1 MPSPYLPAE
10 VIEAIIRRA
19 DFSDLKAFILVSRA
33 FHSQA
38 SRRLFR
44 KLSFW
49 ADENIINAAPPLGT
63 RLRDYLHASMPLA
76 FMKFVKVIE
85 FRAPVVQNPR
95 PFDSC
100 SYYDE
105 SLKKFGSPAPKII
118 QIFEQLK
125 ENSLRGFVWQLPTC
139 IPDGIL
145 SAGSCLVSKQKAI
158 ETMSLVTFRC
168 IHGRSK
174 EPYVFTNFRRIRSF
188 SWIGLESL
196 AEINAARDFLK
207 SNREILQSLELNFV
221 YWTET
226 EEQCNSR
233 EDYIDPV
240 DNVFAKYVLPRGSD
254 DLIQEFRSLQKL
266 SLTEAPLT
274 GVVIE
279 IASALNI
286 SRLRFLKLD
295 DCADTPR
302 LLHAIATAK
311 TPLMLL
317 SLELTMEDQIEANW
331 AGSALVRFLNSF
343 EGLEDLHLLITPAC
357 PALTYWQAA
366 AKHRSTLRNFAY
378 HERVR
383 GNREFRFEDQYLGYG
398 MYQYSPSCEENQL
411 RILLSLDLDCLGY
424 CTSSLNFYRY
434 YQCHHDKLK
443 PLAIKLLHIRRSA
456 EELDRTY
463 PRSFKDF
470 MAKVAIPLDQDWP
483 PDGHYEFFSCVE
495 WAFESEHFPE
505 LQILAFGD
513 FAHGGRFSD
522 RSLLFC
528 RETKPN
534 SDFPFRVM
542 QRSEWVEGT
551 GAIQPF
557 GLAKHEMVHF
567 EGIHQ
572 PFEFLAA
579 CPAEPFINHRYFD
592 E

>member
-1 MPSPYLPAE
+1 M
-10 VIEAIIRRA
+10 RA
-19 DFSDLKAFILVSRA
+19 DFSDLKALILVSRA
-33 FHSQA
+33 FSSQA

-44 KLSFW
+44 TLRFW
-49 ADENIINAAPPLGT
+49 ADEDIINATPPLGT

-85 FRAPVVQNPR
+85 FRTPIIRNPY

-100 SYYDE
+100 HHYTAF
-105 SLKKFGSPAPKII
+105 LKKFGSPTPKIV
-118 QIFEQLK
+118 QFFEQFEK
-125 ENSLRGFVWQLPTC
+125 NTLRGFVWQLHTC

-145 SAGSCLVSKQKAI
+145 SAGSCLVDEQRAI
-158 ETMSLVTFRC
+158 ETMSLITFKC
-168 IHGRSK
+168 SSEKGK
-174 EPYVFTNFRRIRSF
+174 EPYVFTNFRRIHSF

-196 AEINAARDFLK
+196 TETKAARDFLK
-207 SNREILQSLELNFV
+207 SNRKILESLELNFV
-221 YWTET
+221 RWTET
-226 EEQCNSR
+226 EEQWNSHQ
-233 EDYIDPV
+233 DYIASV
-240 DNVFAKYVLPRGSD
+240 DNVFAKYILPRGSD
-254 DLIQEFRSLQKL
+254 DLIQEFRSLRRL

-274 GVVIE
+274 GVVLE
-279 IASALNI
+279 IVSALNI
-286 SRLRFLKLD
+286 SQLRFLKLD
-295 DCADTPR
+295 DCADTSK
-302 LLHAIATAK
+302 LLHAVATAK

-317 SLELTMEDQIEANW
+317 SLELTMEDHIEADW
-331 AGSALVRFLNSF
+331 TGSALVRFLNSF
-343 EGLEDLHLLITPAC
+343 EGLEDLHLLINPAC

-366 AKHRSTLRNFAY
+366 ANHKSTLRNFAY
-378 HERVR
+378 HERIR
-383 GNREFRFEDQYLGYG
+383 GNGEFWNEDQYLGSGEYW
-398 MYQYSPSCEENQL
+398 YSPLCKENRL
-411 RILLSLDLDCLGY
+411 RILLDFNLDCLGY
-424 CTSSLNFYRY
+424 CSSSLEFYRY
-434 YQCHHDKLK
+434 YQSHHDELK
-443 PLAIKLLHIRRSA
+443 PFTFKLLHIRRSA
-456 EELDRTY
+456 EQLDRTY

-483 PDGHYEFFSCVE
+483 PDDHYDFFSCVE

-542 QRSEWVEGT
+542 QRSGWVEGT
-551 GAIQPF
+551 GALQTF